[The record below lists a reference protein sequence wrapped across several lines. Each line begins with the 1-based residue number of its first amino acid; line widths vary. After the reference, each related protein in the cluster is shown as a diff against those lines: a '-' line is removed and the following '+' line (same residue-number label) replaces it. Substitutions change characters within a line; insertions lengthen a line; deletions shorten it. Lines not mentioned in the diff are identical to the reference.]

1 MLDIF
6 WWSLPVHQNKR
17 NLLQCQF
24 PSPSLE
30 VSGTICLVWNQEII
44 FISHIMSGK
53 LVHTGL
59 HDLQL
64 CFPICLFYIKW
75 TLPVLHSPAL
85 ALLSFHALLQAPHPE
100 TTQILRSQ
108 LDDPITGPY
117 PAPEFCYHLTS
128 QTSLPLSHL
137 LSGYFPVCLY
147 VPPSLTFSLLNSS
160 MTASPDWVSW
170 LSGFCSWY
178 HFLIHL
184 GLKAQYHPWFLSLFH
199 LTSNQTLSC

>member
-1 MLDIF
+1 MSIPESTFGSF
-6 WWSLPVHQNKR
+6 WYN
-17 NLLQCQF
+17 
-24 PSPSLE
+24 
-30 VSGTICLVWNQEII
+30 
-44 FISHIMSGK
+44 MSG
-53 LVHTGL
+53 LEPGNHFYQPHHVRQIGSHWATRL
-59 HDLQL
+59 TTL
-64 CFPICLFYIKW
+64 FPHLSLYIKW

-85 ALLSFHALLQAPHPE
+85 ALLSFHALLQGPHPE
-100 TTQILRSQ
+100 TTQILRPQ

-170 LSGFCSWY
+170 LSGFYS
-178 HFLIHL
+178 
-184 GLKAQYHPWFLSLFH
+184 
-199 LTSNQTLSC
+199 